1 MTSSKFQRLCA
12 SLLFAIPAIAAAQG
26 TITGTVMN
34 STRNKPSAGDEVTL
48 IRLQQGMQESTKTTT
63 DAKGK
68 FTLQVPDAGIHLVR
82 VTHDKTPY
90 FRPAPPGTESVE
102 VEVFDSAPK
111 VSGIEWEA
119 DVMRLQTDESGK
131 RMRIVENFFVK
142 NDSNPKKTQYS
153 DRPFDFWLPADAT
166 ISGSAALG
174 PGGMPVQSSPMPLEE
189 KGHYAFVFPI
199 RPGETRFQVSYELP
213 YSGTLTLG
221 PRPTM
226 KTGTIALMM
235 PKTFKFEAAGGAQ
248 YNLVEELNA
257 QTYVARDIAPGAKLG
272 FTVSGAGQLPRDA
285 AQTSADGQPAAGGGD
300 SQAAAPGGSAA
311 TDTKPGGGL
320 GTPIDTPDPL
330 TKYKWWILSGLA
342 LLLAVAAGFFLSGKP
357 AQPAAATAGTV
368 PTAPAAPSA
377 PSMLQTLKDELFA
390 LETDRAT
397 GKLTEAE
404 YTEQKAALEVVLKR
418 AINRS

>member
-1 MTSSKFQRLCA
+1 MTSTNFLRLSA
-12 SLLFAIPAIAAAQG
+12 SLLLAVPVFAVAQG
-26 TITGTVMN
+26 TITGTVI
-34 STRNKPSAGDEVTL
+34 NKTTGKPAAGDEITL
-48 IRLQQGMQESTKTTT
+48 IRLQQGMQESTKTKT
-63 DAKGK
+63 DAKGN
-68 FTLQVPDAGIHLVR
+68 FTLQVPDPGIHLVR
-82 VTHDKTPY
+82 ATHDKTPY

-102 VEVFDSAPK
+102 LEVYDAAPK
-111 VSGIEWEA
+111 VSGITWEA

-131 RMRIVENFFVK
+131 RLRVVENFFVK
-142 NDSNPKKTQYS
+142 NESSPAKTQFS
-153 DRPFDFWLPADAT
+153 DRPFDFWLPTDAT

-199 RPGETRFQVSYELP
+199 RPGETRFQVSYEVP
-213 YSGTLTLG
+213 YNGSVTLS

-235 PKTFKFEAAGGAQ
+235 PKSFEFEATGAP
-248 YNLVEELNA
+248 YNQVEELNA

-272 FTVSGAGQLPRDA
+272 FTVSGTGQLPRDT
-285 AQTSADGQPAAGGGD
+285 AQTGADGQPTAGPAAGGEQPAMG
-300 SQAAAPGGSAA
+300 GGSAA

-342 LLLAVAAGFFLSGKP
+342 LLLAIAAGFFLSGKP
-357 AQPAAATAGTV
+357 NQTPVAAA
-368 PTAPAAPSA
+368 PATPSA
-377 PSMLQTLKDELFA
+377 PPLLQTLKDELFA

-397 GKLTEAE
+397 GKLSEAD
-404 YTEQKAALEVVLKR
+404 YLEQKAALETVLKR
-418 AINRS
+418 ALNRS